1 MRLPILL
8 AATFVSATAS
18 AQNYFVPD
26 SNATLGSCN
35 VIPFGSSSLTT
46 WGNQKYQSKA
56 TPADLG
62 NLPGLVTGLGYAPCG
77 TGTIHF
83 DAIEIILD
91 HHPAGLPL
99 DPTFANNL
107 TPNAVTVL
115 SATDFTWNIT
125 ANTWNEI
132 GLQNFFVYNGVD
144 DMVMQITCTNSLT
157 TGTTGFR
164 RDARQR
170 LYWYGTTGP
179 APATGTTGNAA
190 MKFDVS
196 ELTAR
201 LSTYGVSCAG
211 TTGTPVHRLTGSA
224 QLAQTVNLDIG
235 NGLVNGL
242 AVSILGFYDGI
253 PFPLDL
259 AIYGAPGCFQYQD
272 ITASSFMLLDGAG
285 SGTLPLAVPNDPSYV
300 GVRIFSQFACLDPGA
315 NAPGITTTNF
325 GRIYIG
331 N

>member
-8 AATFVSATAS
+8 ATTLVAATATG
-18 AQNYFVPD
+18 QNYFVPD
-26 SNATLGSCN
+26 NNAAAGSCN
-35 VIPFGSSSLTT
+35 VIPFGSSSLAT

-56 TPADLG
+56 TPTDLG
-62 NLPGLVTGLGYAPCG
+62 SMAGLVTGLGYAPCG

-91 HHPAGLPL
+91 HHPAGTPL

-164 RDARQR
+164 RDTRQR

-179 APATGTTGNAA
+179 APASGTTGNAA

-201 LSTYGVSCAG
+201 LSTYGVGCAG
-211 TTGTPVHRLTGSA
+211 TMGTSAHHLTGSS
-224 QLAQTVNLDIG
+224 QLGQTTGLDVS
-235 NGLVNGL
+235 NGLPNGL
-242 AVSILGFYDGI
+242 AVSILGFYNAF

-259 AIYGAPGCFQYQD
+259 SVYGAPGCFQYED

-285 SGTLPLAVPNDPSYV
+285 GGSVAFPIPNNPAYV
-300 GVRIFSQFACLDPGA
+300 GVLVFSQYACLDPLA
-315 NAPGITTTNF
+315 NAPGITTTNY